1 MKLLNCTK
9 ITKTSIH
16 TIFNKADYYLHNDD
30 KIHDDCKGKILC
42 NIFSESNSYTMLSF
56 ETAMYKLGGQV
67 INTITSSHD
76 NVYDKVKLLEQL
88 GDIITLQHN
97 DSTLQ
102 YEISKI
108 IKKAFIN
115 AGNGIGYGNGEHPTQ
130 ALLDLYTI
138 SKYFNI
144 EEEPITILL
153 VGDITKSQTIH
164 SLETLLKLYVNV
176 KVEYYSYSQPN
187 KNDKRHYINDYTN
200 IHLYDV
206 VYITPYPLKQI
217 DIKYI
222 LSNDI
227 VGRMKK
233 NAIIMNPFPR
243 MDELPCYNDTN
254 ERSVY
259 FKQFNYG
266 VYVRMSILYCLLFK
280 TLDNTFDTLEYNY
293 QNQLLSEIHCW

>member
-1 MKLLNCTK
+1 MKLLDCNK
-9 ITKTSIH
+9 ITKTTIN

-30 KIHDDCKGKILC
+30 KIHDECKGKILC
-42 NIFSESNSYTMLSF
+42 NIFCESNSYTMLSF

-67 INTITSSHD
+67 INTITPSHD

-108 IKKAFIN
+108 IKKSYIN
-115 AGNGIGYGNGEHPTQ
+115 AGNGFGNSNGDHPTQ

-153 VGDITKSQTIH
+153 VGDIAISQTIH
-164 SLETLLKLYVNV
+164 SLEKLLRLYVNV
-176 KVEYYSYSQPN
+176 KLEYYSYSQPD
-187 KNDKRHYINDYTN
+187 KNDKRHYISDYTN

-206 VYITPYPLKQI
+206 VYMTPYPSKQM

-227 VGRMKK
+227 VERMKK
-233 NAIIMNPFPR
+233 NAIIMDPFPR
-243 MDELPCYNDTN
+243 MDELPSYNDTN
-254 ERSVY
+254 KRSVY
-259 FKQFNYG
+259 FKQYKYG

-293 QNQLLSEIHCW
+293 QNQLLSEIHSW